1 MLECCS
7 EYVKGGLG
15 GPEFNFKAGKN
26 ILIRYCITMWT
37 AFSFGQFVKLKILL
51 LL

>member
-1 MLECCS
+1 MLEYCS
-7 EYVKGGLG
+7 EGGKGGLG
-15 GPEFNFKAGKN
+15 GPWANFKAGKN
-26 ILIRYCITMWT
+26 ILIRLYIIVWT